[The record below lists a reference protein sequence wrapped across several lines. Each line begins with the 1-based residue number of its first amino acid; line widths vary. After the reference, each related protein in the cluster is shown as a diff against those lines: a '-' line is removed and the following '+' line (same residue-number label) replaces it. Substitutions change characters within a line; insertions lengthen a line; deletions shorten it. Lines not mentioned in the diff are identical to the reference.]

1 MVDERV
7 NFFFLLFEKKKSIF
21 SYMCTTGL
29 CFTPRVHLKK
39 SIDLF
44 GETQAAEA
52 LGITVDLEKK
62 TSSIFPKPSSLIR
75 ISPIAY
81 FYAKHPLSKRIEIIE
96 DFVGRMFG
104 KKTSTDVF
112 IAYIELLINA
122 LHGYSKEKL
131 IQSIKLKSNSNN
143 LMNKIF
149 FDLIDLL
156 LNDNNNIQQGIQLAL
171 NKQLN
176 QNKECKYLNPY
187 DSDQTI
193 ILTLYLQITGA
204 LYNYLP
210 EEFLKDIYAKQTI
223 EYLIKW
229 IIYQR
234 NQNLHS
240 I

>member
-1 MVDERV
+1 
-7 NFFFLLFEKKKSIF
+7 
-21 SYMCTTGL
+21 MCSTGH
-29 CFTPRVHLKK
+29 CFTPHVHLKR

-62 TSSIFPKPSSLIR
+62 TSNLFPTPSSLLR

-81 FYAKHPLSKRIEIIE
+81 FYAKHPLSKTIEIIE

-104 KKTSTDVF
+104 KKTSTDIF
-112 IAYIELLINA
+112 IAYIELLINT
-122 LHGYSKEKL
+122 LNGYSKEKL
-131 IQSIKLKSNSNN
+131 IQSIKLKLNSNN

-149 FDLIDLL
+149 FDLIYLL
-156 LNDNNNIQQGIQLAL
+156 LNDNNNIEQGIELAL
-171 NKQLN
+171 EKQFH

-187 DSDQTI
+187 DSDRTI

-210 EEFLKDIYAKQTI
+210 QQFLKDIYAKNSI

-234 NQNLHS
+234 NENLHS